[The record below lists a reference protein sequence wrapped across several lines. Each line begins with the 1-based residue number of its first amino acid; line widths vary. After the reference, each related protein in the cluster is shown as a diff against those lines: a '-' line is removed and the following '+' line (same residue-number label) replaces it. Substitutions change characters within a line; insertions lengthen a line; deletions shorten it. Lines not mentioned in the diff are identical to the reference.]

1 MYAPPKDIETS
12 VYARLPEELHATEMR
27 SAWLQGRGA
36 PPTHSFLEGPSF
48 DRAGNLYTVDLAHGR
63 IFRIAPDR
71 SWSVFADYDGIPNGL
86 KLHRDGRIFVADHQ
100 NGLLVFDPETG
111 EIVFGY
117 EYLDLDDDEDE
128 LAETDDEDAEDDDSE
143 GESDEDD
150 AEESGK
156 TKS

>member
-1 MYAPPKDIETS
+1 M
-12 VYARLPEELHATEMR
+12 LPIQGLKCIYDTT
-27 SAWLQGRGA
+27 GRGWSIELVLKA
-36 PPTHSFLEGPSF
+36 EGEAALRRF
-48 DRAGNLYTVDLAHGR
+48 DVDG
-63 IFRIAPDR
+63 PDYAEMLIEAFED
-71 SWSVFADYDGIPNGL
+71 SSVSVL
-86 KLHRDGRIFVADHQ
+86 
-100 NGLLVFDPETG
+100 DPETG

-143 GESDEDD
+143 DESDEDD